1 MTIWIKDTLASVGLL
16 FFIGGAFM
24 LADVANALFT
34 AV

>member
-1 MTIWIKDTLASVGLL
+1 MAIWIKDTAAGVGLL
-16 FFIGGAFM
+16 FFIGGAFV